1 MAPTRNTRSRKNKA
15 RSSTKRAANSVAHT
29 ETPSKAFVTPFTTCL
44 SHLMA
49 SDSHIRSARGGKSVP
64 KTPVLVETSDEDNAV
79 VDDSD
84 GKPIS
89 DWEASDIEVISDGEK
104 KSSKADEGDETSSA
118 DGNNNANLKS
128 IFE

>member
-1 MAPTRNTRSRKNKA
+1 MPR
-15 RSSTKRAANSVAHT
+15 H
-29 ETPSKAFVTPFTTCL
+29 
-44 SHLMA
+44 
-49 SDSHIRSARGGKSVP
+49 
-64 KTPVLVETSDEDNAV
+64 VLVETSDEDNAV

-89 DWEASDIEVISDGEK
+89 DWGASDIGVISDGEK

-118 DGNNNANLKS
+118 DGNDNTNSKS